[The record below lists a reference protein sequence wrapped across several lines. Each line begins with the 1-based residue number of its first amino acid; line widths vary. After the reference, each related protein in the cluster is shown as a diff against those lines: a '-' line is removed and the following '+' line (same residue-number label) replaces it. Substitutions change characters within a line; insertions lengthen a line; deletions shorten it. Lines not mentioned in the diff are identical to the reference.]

1 MTIPEKHD
9 DVLFALLRQTRL
21 FNDVQLDRLAMD
33 DRQGDASITE
43 SIVRLGLASE
53 EDFLTEAAKVI
64 GIEYVDV
71 TGLEATPELI
81 EKLPARAVY
90 QYNVIPIAF
99 DGGTLTIATNDPFN
113 LAQMDGMRIATG
125 CQIRT
130 VACTGEKIAK
140 QARKYYGVGGDTFEK
155 MMSGGRYDVAADVD
169 ATKFD
174 LSDVGQEA
182 SIVRF
187 VNQIIA
193 EADKQGATDIHVEPM
208 EHELRIRYRI
218 DGLLHKVD
226 VPAQLNRVQAA
237 VISRLKVMA
246 NLDIAEKRMPMDG
259 RIGIRVNGK
268 EIDIRVS
275 TCPTV
280 YGESISLRLLQ
291 KGGGIVRLSQLG
303 MNPRDEKLI
312 VKTIHR
318 PNGILLVTGPTGSGK
333 STSLYAFLHE
343 INTIEKRIL
352 TAEEPVEYEMAGI
365 NQVLVRPD
373 IGLTFARILRSF
385 LRQDPDVLMVGEI
398 RDFETA
404 EIAINASLTGHLV
417 FSTLHTNDAA
427 GAFARLVDM
436 GVEPFLVASSVVAV
450 LAQRLLRRLC
460 TQCRIEGMAD
470 PALLETM
477 EISPDI
483 FAGKKI
489 FKSNGCQLCGQTG
502 FKGRGGIFEVLHVTD
517 PIRTMITE
525 HRPSAEI
532 HDKAV
537 TEGMTTLRE
546 DGWNKVFSGFTTID
560 EVLRVTEDQGE

>member
-1 MTIPEKHD
+1 MNMPDKQD
-9 DVLFALLRQTRL
+9 DLLFELLRQTRL
-21 FNDVQLDRLAMD
+21 FNDVQLDQLASD

-53 EDFLTEAAKVI
+53 EDFLGEAAKVV
-64 GIEYVDV
+64 GIDYVDV
-71 TGLEATPELI
+71 SGLEASPELI
-81 EKLPARAVY
+81 EKIPARAVY
-90 QYNVIPIAF
+90 QYNVIPVF
-99 DGGTLTIATNDPFN
+99 FEDNTLTIATSDPFN
-113 LAQMDGMRIATG
+113 LTLLDGLRIASG
-125 CQIRT
+125 FQIRA
-130 VACTGEKIAK
+130 VACTAEKIGK

-155 MMSGGRYDVAADVD
+155 MMSGGRYDVEADAD
-169 ATKFD
+169 DTKFD

-208 EHELRIRYRI
+208 EHELRIRYRV

-226 VPAQLNRVQAA
+226 VPSQLNRVQAA

-291 KGGGIVRLSQLG
+291 KGGGVVRLSQLG
-303 MNPRDEKLI
+303 LNPHDEKI
-312 VKTIHR
+312 VVKTIHR

-343 INTIEKRIL
+343 INTVEKRIL

-373 IGLTFARILRSF
+373 IGLTFARVLRSF
-385 LRQDPDVLMVGEI
+385 LRQDPDVMMVGEI

-427 GAFARLVDM
+427 GAFARLIDM
-436 GVEPFLVASSVVAV
+436 GVEPFLVASSVVSV
-450 LAQRLLRRLC
+450 LAQRLLRKLC
-460 TQCRIEGMAD
+460 TSCRVEGVAD
-470 PALLETM
+470 PALLERM
-477 EISPDI
+477 DISPEI
-483 FAGKKI
+483 FANKRI
-489 FKSNGCQLCGQTG
+489 FKSTGCQICGQTG
-502 FKGRGGIFEVLHVTD
+502 FKGRGGIFEVLHVSD
-517 PIRTMITE
+517 AIRTMVTE

-532 HDKAV
+532 RDKAIE
-537 TEGMTTLRE
+537 EGMTTLRE

>member
-1 MTIPEKHD
+1 MPENQD
-9 DVLFALLRQTRL
+9 DLLVALLRQTKL
-21 FNDVQLDRLAMD
+21 FNDVQLDQLFMD
-33 DRQGDASITE
+33 DKRGDASITE
-43 SIVRLGLASE
+43 SIVRLGMASE
-53 EDFLTEAAKVI
+53 EEFLKEAVKVI
-64 GIEYVDV
+64 GVDYVDV
-71 TGLEATPELI
+71 SELEASPELI
-81 EKLPARAVY
+81 ERLPARAVY
-90 QYNVIPIAF
+90 QYNVIPVAF
-99 DGGTLTIATNDPFN
+99 DSGTLTIATSDPFN
-113 LAQMDGMRIATG
+113 LMQLDGLRLASG
-125 CQIRT
+125 FPIRA
-130 VACTGEKIAK
+130 VACTSEKIAK

-155 MMSGGRYDVAADVD
+155 MMSGGRYDVEANAEDL
-169 ATKFD
+169 KYD

-208 EHELRIRYRI
+208 EHELRIRYRV

-237 VISRLKVMA
+237 VISRIKVMA

-291 KGGGIVRLSQLG
+291 KGGGLVRLSQLG
-303 MNPRDEKLI
+303 LNPHDEKII

-318 PNGILLVTGPTGSGK
+318 PNGIVLVTGPTGSGK

-343 INTIEKRIL
+343 INTVEKRIL
-352 TAEEPVEYEMAGI
+352 TAEEPVEYEMPGI

-373 IGLTFARILRSF
+373 IGLTFARVLRSF
-385 LRQDPDVLMVGEI
+385 LRQDPDVMMVGEI
-398 RDFETA
+398 RDVETA

-427 GAFARLVDM
+427 GSFARLIDM
-436 GVEPFLVASSVVAV
+436 GVEPFLVASSVVVV
-450 LAQRLLRRLC
+450 LAQRLLRHVC
-460 TQCRIEGMAD
+460 GVCRAEGFAD
-470 PALLETM
+470 PALLERM
-477 EISPDI
+477 AISPAI
-483 FAGKKI
+483 FAEKKI
-489 FKSNGCQLCGQTG
+489 FRSRGCQICGQTG

-517 PIRTMITE
+517 KIRSMVTE

-532 HDKAV
+532 RDVAIQ
-537 TEGMTTLRE
+537 EGMTTLRE
-546 DGWNKVFSGFTTID
+546 DGWNKVFSGFTTIE